1 MGAERKKTGG
11 GAGSAVRGAAAA
23 LAVTGLLFLLPGLL
37 VPGPEAKGDGQSAVS
52 GESAPSGTTTAVQ
65 TGKRDG
71 GRTVRLLKKDDT
83 VEELTMADYLWG
95 VVAAEMPASFEE
107 EALKAQTC
115 AARTYTAVLQK
126 SAGHKHPDADICAD
140 STCCQAYIERAD
152 AQARWGL
159 NAQSY
164 SEKIARAVAD
174 TDGLGV
180 TYGGEPI
187 QALFFSSSPGRTVD
201 AAAVWG
207 SRVDYLTGVDSP
219 EGEEVPNYHTQV
231 DKTAQEVHRAVL
243 DAYPGADLSGDP
255 SGWFGPA
262 DRDAGG
268 TVRSIP
274 LGGITLT
281 GSQVRGLFSLRS
293 AGQYLLCAALSGVV
307 FVLGKALFP
316 DRLYD
321 LPGEPEQAKQEP
333 AKDTKEKVQAKAE
346 SQQPALSPEVAALI
360 KERDRAV
367 SEMRRLNDNIPDP
380 RLSQQIDHLE
390 EVTGKIV
397 DQVVSQPKKLP
408 QIRRFMDYYLPTT
421 LKLLNAYDRMDST
434 GIAGDNITATK
445 DKVSAMMDTIVHAFD
460 RQLDALFGEEA
471 LDISTDITVME
482 NLLARE
488 GLTQDKPSGQN
499 PDGDVE
505 LHL

>member
-1 MGAERKKTGG
+1 MAKHVKRSVLPIYLVGFFWLGY
-11 GAGSAVRGAAAA
+11 A
-23 LAVTGLLFLLPGLL
+23 L
-37 VPGPEAKGDGQSAVS
+37 
-52 GESAPSGTTTAVQ
+52 
-65 TGKRDG
+65 
-71 GRTVRLLKKDDT
+71 
-83 VEELTMADYLWG
+83 
-95 VVAAEMPASFEE
+95 
-107 EALKAQTC
+107 
-115 AARTYTAVLQK
+115 
-126 SAGHKHPDADICAD
+126 
-140 STCCQAYIERAD
+140 
-152 AQARWGL
+152 
-159 NAQSY
+159 
-164 SEKIARAVAD
+164 
-174 TDGLGV
+174 
-180 TYGGEPI
+180 
-187 QALFFSSSPGRTVD
+187 
-201 AAAVWG
+201 
-207 SRVDYLTGVDSP
+207 
-219 EGEEVPNYHTQV
+219 
-231 DKTAQEVHRAVL
+231 
-243 DAYPGADLSGDP
+243 
-255 SGWFGPA
+255 
-262 DRDAGG
+262 
-268 TVRSIP
+268 
-274 LGGITLT
+274 
-281 GSQVRGLFSLRS
+281 LFSLRS

-316 DRLYD
+316 DKTYD
-321 LPGEPEQAKQEP
+321 LPEEKEQSKQEAAKGDAKEKTQAKTE
-333 AKDTKEKVQAKAE
+333 
-346 SQQPALSPEVAALI
+346 QPAPSPEVAALM
-360 KERDRAV
+360 KERDRAI

-499 PDGDVE
+499 PDGGVE

>member
-1 MGAERKKTGG
+1 MAKHVKRSVLPIYLVGFFWLGY
-11 GAGSAVRGAAAA
+11 A
-23 LAVTGLLFLLPGLL
+23 L
-37 VPGPEAKGDGQSAVS
+37 
-52 GESAPSGTTTAVQ
+52 
-65 TGKRDG
+65 
-71 GRTVRLLKKDDT
+71 
-83 VEELTMADYLWG
+83 
-95 VVAAEMPASFEE
+95 
-107 EALKAQTC
+107 
-115 AARTYTAVLQK
+115 
-126 SAGHKHPDADICAD
+126 
-140 STCCQAYIERAD
+140 
-152 AQARWGL
+152 
-159 NAQSY
+159 
-164 SEKIARAVAD
+164 
-174 TDGLGV
+174 
-180 TYGGEPI
+180 
-187 QALFFSSSPGRTVD
+187 
-201 AAAVWG
+201 
-207 SRVDYLTGVDSP
+207 
-219 EGEEVPNYHTQV
+219 
-231 DKTAQEVHRAVL
+231 
-243 DAYPGADLSGDP
+243 
-255 SGWFGPA
+255 
-262 DRDAGG
+262 
-268 TVRSIP
+268 
-274 LGGITLT
+274 
-281 GSQVRGLFSLRS
+281 LFSLRS

-346 SQQPALSPEVAALI
+346 SRQPAPSPEVAALI

-488 GLTQDKPSGQN
+488 GLTQDKPSSQN
-499 PDGDVE
+499 SDGGVE